1 MDKWGALASLSGDFA
16 DADFKHTGPPRHAVP
31 RSSGVLPRCVPD
43 PTESITAAKHVFR
56 HGDLGIRLL
65 LDTERAADLVD
76 NVRVGGRDA
85 AANGLLADGIGALP
99 APAPGKSL

>member
-1 MDKWGALASLSGDFA
+1 MRTSSTRALLGTLFRGRPAFFLVAFQTPA
-16 DADFKHTGPPRHAVP
+16 
-31 RSSGVLPRCVPD
+31 
-43 PTESITAAKHVFR
+43 ESITAAKHVFR

-76 NVRVGGRDA
+76 NVLVGGRDA